1 MTVRSLA
8 LSALALAV
16 PAALTPSAGA
26 QGAPLAAD
34 PATAERYA
42 ATITPG
48 ELAGLLYTYADDY
61 MAGRDTGDPG
71 QRFASVFLAGQYA
84 AMGIAPK
91 GRGLA
96 DTTFALDPYMQPFEL
111 ERRAVSS
118 MRFSAMRGDEEILT
132 VAVPSDG
139 VLNLVPAFGSV
150 PEVSGAPVLFVGDG
164 TQMDGLDVA
173 GAFVIAQAPNQG
185 AMQQLAG
192 QLMSSGAAA
201 VVLPAAPT
209 AAPFQ
214 GMAAR
219 AVGGAGRLSMIS
231 DGEGGGSAAVLL
243 TGVDVAESL
252 VGGPLAQAAVG
263 DTGVRMTTTVDAAV
277 ERVATENVIAFVE
290 GSDPALKD
298 EFVVISA
305 HLDHIGVGADEAEDT
320 IFNGADDDGS
330 GTVTMLEIA
339 EAFQMAK
346 DAGHGPRRSVMFLH
360 VTGEEKGLFGSE
372 YYADRDPVVSLE
384 NTVAN
389 LNIDMV
395 GRHDP
400 ERGFETTDYVYII
413 GGDLISDDLQ
423 AWTEGANAALAG
435 DLLLSDRFNALDDP
449 NQFFRRSDHWNFGKH
464 DIPFIFYFTGT
475 HEDYHGV
482 GDEARKIDYTRMA
495 RIARLIF
502 GTAWDTANRDARPA
516 VSGTGLNG

>member
-1 MTVRSLA
+1 MTVRSLV
-8 LSALALAV
+8 LSALTLAG
-16 PAALTPSAGA
+16 PAALA
-26 QGAPLAAD
+26 QGAPLADD
-34 PATAERYA
+34 PAA
-42 ATITPG
+42 AARFADTITPQ

-61 MAGRDTGDPG
+61 LAGRDTGAPG
-71 QRFASVFLAGQYA
+71 QRFAARFLAGQYA

-91 GRGLA
+91 GRGVA
-96 DTTFALDPYMQPFEL
+96 DTTYALDPYLQPFEL
-111 ERRAVSS
+111 ERRSVSS
-118 MRFSAMRGDEEILT
+118 MRFSALRGGEEILT
-132 VAVPSDG
+132 VAIPSDG
-139 VLNLVPAFGSV
+139 LLAIVPAFGAV
-150 PEVSGAPVLFVGDG
+150 PEATDAPVLFVGDG
-164 TQMDGLDVA
+164 SRMDGLDVT
-173 GAFVIAQAPNQG
+173 GAFVIAQAPDQG

-201 VVLPAAPT
+201 VILPAAPT

-219 AVGGAGRLSMIS
+219 AVGGSGRLSMLA
-231 DGEGGGSAAVLL
+231 DEGASAAVLL

-252 VGGPLAQAAVG
+252 VGGPLAEAAVG
-263 DTGVRMTTTVDAAV
+263 DTGVRMTTTVDATSD
-277 ERVATENVIAFVE
+277 RVATENVVAFVE
-290 GSDPALKD
+290 GSDPVLRD
-298 EFVVISA
+298 EYVIVSA
-305 HLDHIGVGADEAEDT
+305 HLDHIGVGSDAADDV

-330 GTVTMLEIA
+330 GTVTLLEIA

-346 DAGHGPRRSVMFLH
+346 DAGQGPRRSVLFLH

-372 YYADRDPVVSLE
+372 YYADRDPIVPLE
-384 NTVAN
+384 ATVAN

-400 ERGFETTDYVYII
+400 ERGFDTTDYVYII

-423 AWTEGANAALAG
+423 AWTEASNTALAG
-435 DLLLSDRFNALDDP
+435 DLVLSDRFNALDDP

-482 GDEARKIDYTRMA
+482 GDEARKIDYDRMA
-495 RIARLIF
+495 RIGKLIF

>member
-1 MTVRSLA
+1 MKLA
-8 LSALALAV
+8 LPLALAALLAA
-16 PAALTPSAGA
+16 PAFA
-26 QGAPLAAD
+26 QSAPLADD
-34 PATAERYA
+34 PATAARFA
-42 ATITPG
+42 DTITPQ
-48 ELAGLLYTYADDY
+48 ELAGLLYTYSDDY

-71 QRFASVFLAGQYA
+71 QRFAATFLAGQYA

-91 GRGLA
+91 GRGIA
-96 DTTFALDPYMQPFEL
+96 DTTFALDPYMQTFEL
-111 ERRAVSS
+111 ERRSVTS
-118 MRFSAMRGDEEILT
+118 MQFTAMRGDEEILT
-132 VAVPSDG
+132 AAIPSDG
-139 VLNLVPAFGSV
+139 MLPIVPAFGSV
-150 PEVSGAPVLFVGDG
+150 PEVASAPVLFVGDG
-164 TQMDGLDVA
+164 TAMGDLNVA
-173 GAFVIAQAPNQG
+173 GAFVIAMAPNQG

-192 QLMSSGAAA
+192 SLMGAGAAA
-201 VVLPAAPT
+201 VILPAAPT

-214 GMAAR
+214 GMAGR
-219 AVGGAGRLSMIS
+219 AVGGAGRLAMIS
-231 DGEGGGSAAVLL
+231 EDGGGGSAVLL
-243 TGVDVAESL
+243 TGVDVAEAM
-252 VGGPLAQAAVG
+252 VGGPIAEASIG
-263 DTGVRMTTTVDAAV
+263 DTGVRMTTTVDATV
-277 ERVATENVIAFVE
+277 ERVETENVIAFVE
-290 GSDPALKD
+290 GSDLKD

-305 HLDHIGVGADEAEDT
+305 HLDHIGVGDEEAEDV

-339 EAFQMAK
+339 EAFQAAK

-389 LNIDMV
+389 FNIDMV

-400 ERGFETTDYVYII
+400 ERGFETTDYVYVI
-413 GGDLISDDLQ
+413 GGDLISQDIQD
-423 AWTEGANAALAG
+423 WTEAANTALAG
-435 DLLLSDRFNALDDP
+435 DLVLSDRFNSLDDP

-482 GDEARKIDYTRMA
+482 GDEPRKIDYIRMA
-495 RIARLIF
+495 RIGKLIF
-502 GTAWDTANRDARPA
+502 GTAWDTANRDERPA